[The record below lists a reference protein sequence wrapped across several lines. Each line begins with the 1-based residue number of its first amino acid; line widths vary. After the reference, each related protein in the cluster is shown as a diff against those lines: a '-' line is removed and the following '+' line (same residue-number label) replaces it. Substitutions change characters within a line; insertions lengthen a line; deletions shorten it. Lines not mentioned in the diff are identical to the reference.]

1 MWVCAHDVHWQMAEA
16 WAPWPRL
23 KSPSVIAALASAS
36 IGRRTHRA
44 VMPIGNSVFADNK
57 NNSYYTAARRPA
69 AASLHARARASLR
82 PFLGLHVL
90 ERYHRE
96 LLNFLSR
103 QVRDRDTAADLA
115 QESFVRVLAAQASGQ
130 AVLDMRALLYRTAR
144 NLVIDQHR
152 RNEVRRH
159 DELDAL
165 PEDQHP
171 PAPRH
176 LQPEELLASQQV
188 IRAYLAT
195 IEALPAR
202 CREAFVLHVF
212 EQCSHAR
219 IARHMGI
226 SVSMV
231 EKHIV
236 RAMVAC
242 KLCERRLRSEGR
254 LEPGR
259 PQARPEAPR

>member
-1 MWVCAHDVHWQMAEA
+1 M
-16 WAPWPRL
+16 
-23 KSPSVIAALASAS
+23 
-36 IGRRTHRA
+36 
-44 VMPIGNSVFADNK
+44 
-57 NNSYYTAARRPA
+57 
-69 AASLHARARASLR
+69 
-82 PFLGLHVL
+82 L

-103 QVRDRDTAADLA
+103 QVHDRDTAADLA
-115 QESFVRVLAAQASGQ
+115 QESFVRVLTAQSAGQ

-152 RNEVRRH
+152 RSEVRRH
-159 DELDAL
+159 EDLDAL

-171 PAPRH
+171 PAPQH
-176 LQPEELLASQQV
+176 QQPEERLASQQV
-188 IRAYLAT
+188 IRAYVAT

-202 CREAFVLHVF
+202 CREAFLLHVF
-212 EQCSHAR
+212 EDCTHAQ
-219 IARHMGI
+219 IAQDMGI

-242 KLCERRLRSEGR
+242 KLCERRLRDGR
-254 LEPGR
+254 G
-259 PQARPEAPR
+259 